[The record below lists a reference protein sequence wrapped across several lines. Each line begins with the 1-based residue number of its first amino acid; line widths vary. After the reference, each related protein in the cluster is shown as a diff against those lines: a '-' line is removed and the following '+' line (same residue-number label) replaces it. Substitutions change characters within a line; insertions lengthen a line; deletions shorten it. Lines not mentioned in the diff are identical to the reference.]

1 MNRYFFDV
9 VGRQRSEL
17 DYVGRILPTIE
28 KAYDEA
34 ELLAFDIAV
43 KEAED
48 TIGLAVRVS
57 TPEGRKLFT
66 IPVLVLGCC
75 VACLPRAESGGR
87 SGYFE
92 RALAIARHQQAK
104 SWQLRASMSLAR
116 LWRDQGKPQ
125 KARELLAP
133 VYDWF
138 KEGFD
143 TRDLKEACRPE

>member
-9 VGRQRSEL
+9 VGRERSEF

-48 TIGLAVRVS
+48 TIGLTVRVS

-66 IPVLVLGCC
+66 IPV
-75 VACLPRAESGGR
+75 
-87 SGYFE
+87 
-92 RALAIARHQQAK
+92 
-104 SWQLRASMSLAR
+104 RASYLA
-116 LWRDQGKPQ
+116 
-125 KARELLAP
+125 AA
-133 VYDWF
+133 
-138 KEGFD
+138 
-143 TRDLKEACRPE
+143 